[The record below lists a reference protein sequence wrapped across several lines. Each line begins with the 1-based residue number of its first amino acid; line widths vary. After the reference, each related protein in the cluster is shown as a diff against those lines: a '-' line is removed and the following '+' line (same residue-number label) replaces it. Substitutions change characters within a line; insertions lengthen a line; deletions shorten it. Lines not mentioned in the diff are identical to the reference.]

1 MKNRKYLKR
10 LAEQHFFLGKKLTV
24 EESYLL
30 KNSPYSKLVKENR
43 RTVDNIIEHV
53 MKGEEYKN
61 EESEMEAPKKLKKLR
76 GIHVGLDRQAIKD
89 LIDDV
94 ELEFDL
100 DLTNP
105 SPYKY
110 HRIDPIKL
118 RDFIRKTANLD
129 INDSPTLDHINSIV
143 NREDHNSPIEILYR
157 LYTAAGV

>member
-10 LAEQHFFLGKKLTV
+10 LAEQHFFFGKKLTV
-24 EESYLL
+24 EESFLL

-43 RTVDNIIEHV
+43 RTVDNVIENV
-53 MKGEEYKN
+53 MKGENYKQ
-61 EESEMEAPKKLKKLR
+61 EEDEIETPKKLKKLR

-105 SPYKY
+105 SPFKY
-110 HRIDPIKL
+110 HKVDPIKL
-118 RDFIRKTANLD
+118 KDFIRKTANMD
-129 INDSPTLDHINSIV
+129 VNDVPTLDHINSII
-143 NREDHNSPIEILYR
+143 NREDLNSSLDVLYR